1 MAYLYKPEKVT
12 YMQYIGIHRH
22 KEREKNNKRGKEN
35 VHQTNEEK
43 NNRGKKETKEN
54 LEINKRNN
62 AFNDGGGENN

>member
-1 MAYLYKPEKVT
+1 MAYLYKPENVT
-12 YMQYIGIHRH
+12 YMQYIGINRY

-35 VHQTNEEK
+35 VHQTNEDK